1 MIKLSQAVIVEGKY
15 DAIKLANFIDALIIT
30 TEGFGIFK
38 NREKQKFLRRL
49 ADEKGIII
57 ITDSDSAGF
66 MIRSFVSKI
75 ADKDKVINVYIPD
88 IYGKEKRKEKPSA
101 EGKLG
106 VEGVSEEIILDALKK
121 AGVTADRTE
130 STARKIT
137 NIDLFEYGFSGRENS
152 KEKRK
157 QLLKSLAL
165 PERLSTASLVKVL
178 NSFVTYEEFLQKAKE
193 INLCESDTDMMYT
206 SSPKTEN

>member
-15 DAIKLANFIDALIIT
+15 DAIKLSNFIDALIIT

-38 NREKQKFLRRL
+38 NKEKQKFLRRL

-66 MIRSFVSKI
+66 MIRNFVSNI
-75 ADKDKVINVYIPD
+75 ADKDKVIHVYIPD

-106 VEGVSEEIILDALKK
+106 VEGVREEIILAALKK
-121 AGVTADRTE
+121 AGVTADKTQ
-130 STARKIT
+130 STSRKIT

-165 PERLSTASLVKVL
+165 PERLSTASLIKVL
-178 NSFVTYEEFLQKAKE
+178 NNFVTFEEFEQKAKE
-193 INLCESDTDMMYT
+193 INLCESDTDMMCT